1 MNYKEEIEI
10 LLISLKEAGL
20 GRAAVEEKLKLS
32 PNAITQALS
41 RGGNKKLYASV
52 KLLAD
57 SFLRNAINEVAKN
70 EAQGG
75 QNSAGTVPASKLIAV
90 LEEQNAFLR
99 RNFET
104 SLTTILEVQQQAGN
118 QLGALTWYS
127 ALVANGRDEKKAA
140 ADLSEIHNNIASFE
154 GVGDEDD
161 SSQTNDKKRTS
172 AKRKV
177 GK

>member
-1 MNYKEEIEI
+1 MVVSYESGKAKPSKLFISRLAKRAGVSEDRLKNDQLKEEDVLNVLVEKVEP
-10 LLISLKEAGL
+10 SRNEA
-20 GRAAVEEKLKLS
+20 RENE
-32 PNAITQALS
+32 Q
-41 RGGNKKLYASV
+41 
-52 KLLAD
+52 LLAKTHGH
-57 SFLRNAINEVAKN
+57 S
-70 EAQGG
+70 
-75 QNSAGTVPASKLIAV
+75 GTVPASKLIEV

-161 SSQTNDKKRTS
+161 SSQTNDKRRTS